1 MTNGASTKPATTRT
15 ATLNAAQVETL
26 NLIDDGDFDAAKRGF
41 LGSIEGARITNV
53 AGEVV
58 WDLAAY
64 VFLETET
71 APDSVNP
78 SLWRQ
83 ARINQHHG
91 LFRVTERIY

>member
-1 MTNGASTKPATTRT
+1 MTNSASTKPATAYT
-15 ATLNAAQVETL
+15 ADLNSAQVEAL
-26 NLIDDGDFDAAKRGF
+26 NLSDDGDFEAAKQGF
-41 LGSIEGARITNV
+41 LGSIEGARITND

-78 SLWRQ
+78 SLWR
-83 ARINQHHG
+83 
-91 LFRVTERIY
+91 